1 MVSSLLNLGPVA
13 LLMALTLANLGTN
26 AKYLALP
33 SLYLRTIVKVLAL
46 PSLYLGQKTLYFL
59 FNFKLVN
66 DLAYTRHCF
75 FIT

>member
-1 MVSSLLNLGPVA
+1 MASSLLNLGPVA

-26 AKYLALP
+26 AKY
-33 SLYLRTIVKVLAL
+33 LAL

>member
-1 MVSSLLNLGPVA
+1 MLNFGPVA
-13 LLMALTLANLGTN
+13 LLMALTLVNLG
-26 AKYLALP
+26 
-33 SLYLRTIVKVLAL
+33 TIVKVLAL